1 VTKDNQGEL
10 TKVNIPT
17 TPLPAPEITPELAA
31 RILEAQRQRA
41 IESAQAEINAVCEKY
56 GVVLACRVIHLG
68 QQTFS
73 EVIVL
78 PR

>member
-1 VTKDNQGEL
+1 MTTDTDKKPME
-10 TKVNIPT
+10 VNIPT
-17 TPLPAPEITPELAA
+17 TPLPTPEITPELAA

-41 IESAQAEINAVCEKY
+41 IENAQTEINAVCEKY